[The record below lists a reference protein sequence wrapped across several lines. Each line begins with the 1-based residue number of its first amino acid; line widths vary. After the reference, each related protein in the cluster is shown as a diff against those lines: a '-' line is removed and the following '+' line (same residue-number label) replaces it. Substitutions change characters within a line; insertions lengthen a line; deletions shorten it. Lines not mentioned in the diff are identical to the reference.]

1 MVIATQNLRKAEAL
15 GFSLLKDG
23 GDSRDRGP
31 RNDREPRNDRG
42 LRNDR
47 DRRSMSSSMDGGGQ
61 GGGFSN
67 TYGLSTQF
75 LENLGI
81 DGPLHTR

>member
-1 MVIATQNLRKAEAL
+1 MIIATQNLRKAEAL

-31 RNDREPRNDRG
+31 RNDREPRNDR
-42 LRNDR
+42 
-47 DRRSMSSSMDGGGQ
+47 DRRDKSSSMGRGGQ
-61 GGGFSN
+61 GGGVGN

>member
-1 MVIATQNLRKAEAL
+1 MIVATQNLRKAEAL

-23 GDSRDRGP
+23 GFSRDRGP
-31 RNDREPRNDRG
+31 RNDREPRNDR
-42 LRNDR
+42 
-47 DRRSMSSSMDGGGQ
+47 DRRDKSSSMGGGSQ
-61 GGGFSN
+61 GGGVGN

>member
-1 MVIATQNLRKAEAL
+1 MIVATQNLRKAEAL

-31 RNDREPRNDRG
+31 RNDR
-42 LRNDR
+42 
-47 DRRSMSSSMDGGGQ
+47 DRRDKSSSMGRGGQ
-61 GGGFSN
+61 GGGVGN

>member
-1 MVIATQNLRKAEAL
+1 MIVATQNLRKAEAL

-31 RNDREPRNDRG
+31 QNDREPRNDRD
-42 LRNDR
+42 RR
-47 DRRSMSSSMDGGGQ
+47 DRSSSMDGGGQ

>member
-1 MVIATQNLRKAEAL
+1 MIVATQNLRKAEAL

-31 RNDREPRNDRG
+31 
-42 LRNDR
+42 RNDR